1 MVRTIG
7 GFPVFPVDPGLIDAT
22 IFRPE
27 YGGTGLLGDEGE
39 RFAPVRAN
47 FAGGMLEGFQIDP
60 VTMMPRLVKPSG
72 LFTADPNAPRQPEA
86 KQTGSGRGAFTISD
100 LMEMQLGMNQA
111 NFGTLE
117 PETVFQY
124 FDAKDDGTFD
134 LKENPGGQFSQYL
147 FSEQTTG
154 EGDSARNIPLHE
166 AINLDTGQPIGKE
179 RAVYLIKKRLAG
191 IDESGGMD
199 GGEGDGGVG

>member
-1 MVRTIG
+1 MRRTIA

-72 LFTADPNAPRQPEA
+72 LFTADPNAPRQPEPE
-86 KQTGSGRGAFTISD
+86 KTGSGKGAYTISD
-100 LMEMQLGMNQA
+100 LMEMQMGVNQA
-111 NFGTLE
+111 NFGDLE
-117 PETVFQY
+117 PVSIFSY

-134 LKENPGGQFSQYL
+134 LKEDTSNVNQNFVNLLYGSEGEYGSPDARKIPMQDVINP
-147 FSEQTTG
+147 ETG
-154 EGDSARNIPLHE
+154 EPMGVAAAVQRIKRNF
-166 AINLDTGQPIGKE
+166 
-179 RAVYLIKKRLAG
+179 AG
-191 IDESGGMD
+191 VAEES
-199 GGEGDGGVG
+199 